1 MLTGLADDL
10 ADGPDSIDRDQ
21 LDLAVELLRDVSDY
35 SEDDTVDRALAADR
49 PLGRFVDY
57 VLDDSGSRP
66 AAPYAD
72 VVTEFEK
79 LERFLDSRLRRET
92 S

>member
-1 MLTGLADDL
+1 MLDAENELA
-10 ADGPDSIDRDQ
+10 
-21 LDLAVELLRDVSDY
+21 
-35 SEDDTVDRALAADR
+35 TV
-49 PLGRFVDY
+49 V
-57 VLDDSGSRP
+57 VLPP

-79 LERFLDSRLRRET
+79 LERFLESRLRRET